1 MAYTTRL
8 QANDSANRLSSN
20 HRLLLKRR
28 TLLSI
33 LPASLIL
40 LIGLVAYWPTLRY
53 NYYWEDP
60 FDIGQ
65 AQALSYVQVLFSPNS
80 NSYYRPLTLALM
92 KLLMGSGPV
101 RSPLPFHISNVGWH
115 LLAAVM
121 LYGAARCWFHDR
133 NLAFLG
139 SLIFL
144 LYPPAFEATARASS
158 THSLFVVLAIG
169 AMWLYALGRERGG
182 RWPIPLALALT
193 SLAVLIHENGVLLA
207 PMVIALE
214 LSLLRQK
221 RVPQFSS
228 LAFLFLIP
236 AGLFIILWLSI
247 PKTVEPPQF
256 GLYPIEALYL
266 SQGLS
271 FPFARWISQIGGLGL
286 SAEWQAGIAAVATGT
301 LFTLWPRR
309 KGWPS
314 LLLAL
319 AWWAIALSLAW
330 AARPIEYLAVSPR
343 VMYFGS
349 LGASLAWA
357 GLAAESGSRLRRTV
371 GGVVVAAIALQS
383 WVTLRAE
390 VKLYEAGS
398 KLMDQIVAAGE
409 GGGRLLFI
417 NIPDR
422 FEYREPLYPLG
433 YWGMLLAP
441 VSQDLSDFVR
451 FAAGIQMETES
462 LSDFPLRAAMVE
474 ASPYHINTRGS
485 DAHASDLLY
494 EKILWADEVYWT
506 DYRPDGA
513 MTIRAVGEVSREQGS
528 AEAIGRFGERIEL
541 LKAESNWVG
550 DSLQIALH
558 WHSLASADIH
568 DTVFVHVFD
577 SSGALVGQGDGDS
590 LNGLLPLSAWRP
602 GDIVTDRRLIVSGS
616 PLPPGDYRITVG
628 IYNRVSGERYP
639 AFDATGARAPDDELS
654 VLTAQQ

>member
-1 MAYTTRL
+1 MTRPVL
-8 QANDSANRLSSN
+8 RD
-20 HRLLLKRR
+20 LLLSLALAA
-28 TLLSI
+28 LLVV
-33 LPASLIL
+33 
-40 LIGLVAYWPTLRY
+40 IGLVAYWPVFGY
-53 NYYWEDP
+53 NFFWEDP

-65 AQALSYVQVLFSPNS
+65 VEGRSLAQLLFLPNS
-80 NSYYRPLTLALM
+80 NSYYRPLSLIWASLSR
-92 KLLMGSGPV
+92 GNGPGY
-101 RSPLPFHISNVGWH
+101 SPLPFHLAVVGGH
-115 LLAAVM
+115 LLSAA
-121 LYGAARCWFHDR
+121 LCFGLAQSLLRDRAPSFAAGLLFV
-133 NLAFLG
+133 
-139 SLIFL
+139 
-144 LYPPAFEATARASS
+144 LYPAAFEGVARVYSQHPIFTAMAIA
-158 THSLFVVLAIG
+158 VL
-169 AMWLYALGRERGG
+169 WLYLLGREQNRLWRIVVSGIIG
-182 RWPIPLALALT
+182 T
-193 SLAVLIHENGVLLA
+193 LAVLLHENGVLLP

-214 LSLLRQK
+214 LYLLRQK

-236 AGLFIILWLSI
+236 AGLFVILWLSI
-247 PKTVEPPQF
+247 PKTVEPPQL
-256 GLYPIEALYL
+256 GLHPLEALYL

-271 FPFARWISQIGGLGL
+271 FPLARGISQSGGLGL
-286 SAEWQAGIAAVATGT
+286 SAEWQAGIAAVATVA
-301 LFTLWPRR
+301 LFTLWPNR
-309 KGWPS
+309 KGWPT

-357 GLAAESGSRLRRTV
+357 GLVAESGSRLRRTV
-371 GGVVVAAIALQS
+371 GWVAVAAITLQS

-398 KLMDQIVAAGE
+398 KLMDQIITASE
-409 GGGRLLFI
+409 GGGHLLFI
-417 NIPDR
+417 NVPDR
-422 FEYREPLYPLG
+422 FEYRAPLYPMG

-451 FAAGIQMETES
+451 FATGIQMETES

-513 MTIRAVGEVSREQGS
+513 MTIRAVGDVSQELGS
-528 AEAIGRFGERIEL
+528 DGAMGRFGERIEL

-550 DSLQIALH
+550 DSLQVTLH

-577 SSGALVGQGDGDS
+577 SSGALVGQGDGDG
-590 LNGLLPLSAWRP
+590 LNGLLPLSAWRL
-602 GDIVTDRRLIVSGS
+602 GDIVTDRRLIVSDG

-639 AFDATGARAPDDELS
+639 AFDATGARALDDELS
-654 VLTAQQ
+654 VLSAQR

>member
-1 MAYTTRL
+1 
-8 QANDSANRLSSN
+8 
-20 HRLLLKRR
+20 LKRR

-169 AMWLYALGRERGG
+169 AMWLYALGRER
-182 RWPIPLALALT
+182 RQQWPLWAALG
-193 SLAVLIHENGVLLA
+193 LAVLAVLAHENGVLLP
-207 PMVIALE
+207 PMILALE
-214 LSLLRQK
+214 LYLRWQRRVERFSWLTLL
-221 RVPQFSS
+221 F
-228 LAFLFLIP
+228 FIP
-236 AGLFIILWLSI
+236 AILFGVVWLSI
-247 PKTVEPPQF
+247 PKSAGPPQL
-256 GLYPIEALYL
+256 GLRPIEALYV

-271 FPFARWISQIGGLGL
+271 FPLGRAISQTGGLGL
-286 SAEWQAGIAAVATGT
+286 SKEWQAGAAAVG
-301 LFTLWPRR
+301 
-309 KGWPS
+309 
-314 LLLAL
+314 
-319 AWWAIALSLAW
+319 AIAVWLILADRKQWPALTLAVIWWGLAISLAGV
-330 AARPIEYLAVSPR
+330 ARPIEYLAVSPR

-349 LGASLAWA
+349 FAASLAWA
-357 GLAAESGSRLRRTV
+357 RLAAGSKTRVRVL
-371 GGVVVAAIALQS
+371 GWIVVVVIILQS
-383 WVTLRAE
+383 WMTLREE

-398 KLMDQIVAAGE
+398 KLMDQIVAVGR
-409 GGGRLLFI
+409 GGGRLLYV
-417 NIPDR
+417 NVPDR
-422 FEYREPLYPLG
+422 FEYREPLYPIG

-441 VSQDLSDFVR
+441 VSQDLGDFVR
-451 FAAGIQMETES
+451 FATGVQMETES
-462 LSDFPLRAAMVE
+462 LSDFPLMAAMMA
-474 ASPYHINTRGS
+474 ASPYRVNTRGS

-506 DYRPDGA
+506 DYHPDGA
-513 MTIRAVGEVSREQGS
+513 MTLKAVGDVSNREAGGGLKGQFDEMAQLMDAS
-528 AEAIGRFGERIEL
+528 AAWEAG
-541 LKAESNWVG
+541 A
-550 DSLQIALH
+550 LQIVLQ
-558 WHSLASADIH
+558 WRSLSPAQPNDTIFIH
-568 DTVFVHVFD
+568 ILD
-577 SSGALVGQGDGDS
+577 SSGALVGQRDGDS

-602 GDIVTDRRLIVSGS
+602 GHIVVDRRTVVFDA
-616 PLPPGDYRITVG
+616 PLPPGEYRVTVG
-628 IYNRVSGERYP
+628 VYNRVSGQRYP
-639 AFDATGARAPDDELS
+639 AFEATGARVADDELS
-654 VLTAQQ
+654 VLAAQR